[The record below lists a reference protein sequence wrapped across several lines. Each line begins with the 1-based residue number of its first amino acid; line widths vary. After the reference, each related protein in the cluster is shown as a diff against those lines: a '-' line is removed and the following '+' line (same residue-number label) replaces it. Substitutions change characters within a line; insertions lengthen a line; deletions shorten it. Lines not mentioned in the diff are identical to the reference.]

1 MDKNILP
8 TGDVSIF
15 SPSGSHQYNFTESAL
30 IHFVTTTDY
39 SSLHELFEKT
49 TKLGS
54 VPEGGLQ
61 ITEIAINEGSTKTF
75 VNSILTETVQNSLD
89 AIRTKLPINTYID
102 LRLEKC
108 AEHKIIFSITDYVGM
123 EMNGI
128 IATMIPFLSSK
139 TPSEIVTG
147 EMGSGFFNV
156 YRESKKVLIKT
167 VHNSKAVIILD
178 TPVHDKNNRVV
189 DIKRSVQIKKSD
201 ESNHTTIYVLIC
213 AQNAFEYTD
222 IISDFLFMIQ
232 NVMTLIEGANIRFND
247 KEIGIKT
254 ETLYDTE
261 HFNFQINVSDWMITE
276 SYIFTKGVPFASLH
290 NYFSDKNVIQQFVL
304 DGLEYNSVLNIK
316 HGLFTPVQTRSKLN
330 ISPKN
335 FKLLTDFLYNSL
347 YLQKLHYITHT
358 RREEKA
364 FNEIIPNFTS
374 ETSLDQILFT
384 RNVKI
389 NQYEVETLDRFMI
402 YYSFEGNPSIESLI
416 NKSYYIMEEKGFKD
430 NPDLKKKVEKMLV
443 NTTRIKSCREA
454 VILWLS
460 TKNNQKEG
468 EQILEKKDKTTFL
481 NNEIMLKKV
490 FTIFMKLYWQGGADL
505 DIKGF
510 KQSIPKI
517 KIEKISDLIAG
528 CYEPFIHTITIN
540 SQFLKNSDKFIES
553 IKTKNIINVKNSSI
567 FQKYF
572 MMSMPASTLIH
583 EIEHA
588 RRNSSHTDAGVHD
601 TIYETYPDIPTKL
614 YTFDESANQT
624 YEIIMRETPL
634 LQEWLKNSNL

>member
-1 MDKNILP
+1 MEIMTPIVSNCYEFNLIFQVFMWAITNEYSFVIPKIYNMPDSTILELGSYLIKATQIKLSNIESLYEDYVQYYRLRRGSFYMSCVNPTILKRVFLILQLKISEIMDKNILP

-261 HFNFQINVSDWMITE
+261 HFNFQINVNDWMITE

-316 HGLFTPVQTRSKLN
+316 HGLFTPVQTRAKLN

-347 YLQKLHYITHT
+347 YLQ
-358 RREEKA
+358 
-364 FNEIIPNFTS
+364 
-374 ETSLDQILFT
+374 
-384 RNVKI
+384 
-389 NQYEVETLDRFMI
+389 
-402 YYSFEGNPSIESLI
+402 
-416 NKSYYIMEEKGFKD
+416 
-430 NPDLKKKVEKMLV
+430 
-443 NTTRIKSCREA
+443 
-454 VILWLS
+454 
-460 TKNNQKEG
+460 
-468 EQILEKKDKTTFL
+468 
-481 NNEIMLKKV
+481 
-490 FTIFMKLYWQGGADL
+490 
-505 DIKGF
+505 
-510 KQSIPKI
+510 
-517 KIEKISDLIAG
+517 
-528 CYEPFIHTITIN
+528 
-540 SQFLKNSDKFIES
+540 
-553 IKTKNIINVKNSSI
+553 
-567 FQKYF
+567 
-572 MMSMPASTLIH
+572 
-583 EIEHA
+583 
-588 RRNSSHTDAGVHD
+588 
-601 TIYETYPDIPTKL
+601 
-614 YTFDESANQT
+614 
-624 YEIIMRETPL
+624 
-634 LQEWLKNSNL
+634 